1 MKKKRTFSFI
11 LMLLIIAGFLFGQET
26 LARTITEDEQLTR
39 VGTGAF
45 RDGFYDIAEKQF
57 SNFVKT
63 YPRHDK
69 VFDIYYLLGR
79 TFLIKG
85 RLKEAKAAFSK
96 IIHEG
101 KTFENMDSALLAV
114 AELEMTLGNQEEAS
128 KILLSLIKRFPKFE
142 QIDYSYY
149 LLGLLQLGSNQ
160 FADAESTLKKVSQ
173 SSRNDILIRSSY
185 FWLGILSFRQ
195 KQYGAATGYFQSLW
209 ENPRSVPSQHL
220 RYSLFWLGESQL
232 KLGRINEAKSLYQT
246 FCDRFK
252 NDPLAPEASWRIGFC
267 EYQLGDIKN
276 SIETLQSFKNRF
288 RDSPLLLNAH
298 YLLGKMFLINGDYPS
313 SIKELNFIL
322 NSSQGNHWG
331 GTSLLAL
338 YWNYIQLGDLE
349 GANRVFQRLQKL
361 NHFED
366 EKTFIQWLNAEIFY
380 HRGEIS
386 ESLPY
391 YFNILN
397 TRFREEA
404 LFRIGKA
411 YFFEEKSRES
421 VTNLD
426 ILLLEFPNSKYL
438 EEGLFIKGE
447 CLAKSGNLDE
457 ALDTYNL
464 LLRQNRNNP
473 WHLFALTQVGSI
485 YSSRNQ
491 YDKAENAFKKVMEN
505 FHNDPLFYHAA
516 LQLGNLNLSK
526 KNVVEAIHYY
536 SLVLKGNILELFGQ
550 AYFGL
555 GEIFYQEGKYEQA
568 LRSFETAVPYLKGT
582 SSWFFLTHLEI
593 GNLKRRGGNYDEA
606 KKSYLIILD
615 QSKDE
620 EIRKTA
626 REFMNRMETR

>member
-209 ENPRSVPSQHL
+209 ENPKSVPSQHL
-220 RYSLFWLGESQL
+220 RYSLFWLSESQL

-267 EYQLGDIKN
+267 EYQLGDIKK

-298 YLLGKMFLINGDYPS
+298 YLLGNMFLINGDYPS

-338 YWNYIQLGDLE
+338 YWNYIQLGDPE

-438 EEGLFIKGE
+438 DEGLFIKGE

-457 ALDTYNL
+457 ALETYNL

-526 KNVVEAIHYY
+526 KNVVEAVHYY

-568 LRSFETAVPYLKGT
+568 LRSFETGVPYLKGT